1 MHLSRFPN
9 GGAGGMK
16 APVPN
21 TLGVLCTADNLVTV
35 DSRDA
40 LARSLDAAQAND
52 QPVTL
57 IGGGSNIVLR
67 RRLPGMTLLLAMRGV
82 SFEPLPDGLWR
93 VRAAAGETWTSLV
106 RQTLARRIRGLENL
120 VEIPGSV
127 GAAPYQNIGAYGR
140 ELSEVLE
147 SVDVHDREAG
157 RFRALAAS
165 DCAFAYRD
173 SRFKS
178 ADAGRFVVV
187 GISLRL
193 GCQPVEAS
201 YPDVERELG
210 ELGMEAT
217 PCSVADAVTRIRARK
232 LPDPNRIGNVG
243 SFFRNPVLS
252 EAEVDA
258 LRGKLPVQ
266 AWRHGDRVKVSA
278 ARLIDCAGWR
288 GRVLGAVGIWPRQPL
303 VLTNQGGATGSEV
316 LDVAERIREDVQRKY
331 DVHLEIEP
339 VVAGLE

>member
-1 MHLSRFPN
+1 
-9 GGAGGMK
+9 MK
-16 APVPN
+16 EAPVPN
-21 TLGVLCTADNLVTV
+21 TLGVPCEADQLVTV
-35 DSRDA
+35 ATRDVLSRT
-40 LARSLDAAQAND
+40 LDAAAAGE

-67 RRLPGMTLLLAMRGV
+67 RRLPGITLLLALRGV
-82 SFEPLPDGLWR
+82 SFEALPDGAWR
-93 VRAAAGETWTSLV
+93 VCAAAGESWTELARS
-106 RQTLARRIRGLENL
+106 TLARGVRGLENL

-147 SVDVHDREAG
+147 SVDVYDRQAA
-157 RFRALAAS
+157 RFRTLAAS

-178 ADAGRFVVV
+178 ADAGRFVVA

-193 GCQPVEAS
+193 GCHPIEAN
-201 YPDVERELG
+201 YPDVERELD
-210 ELGMEAT
+210 ELRLEAT
-217 PCSVADAVTRIRARK
+217 PREVADAVTRVRARK
-232 LPDPNRIGNVG
+232 LPDPSRIGNVG

-266 AWRHGDRVKVSA
+266 AWPHAGRLKVSA
-278 ARLIDCAGWR
+278 AQLIDCAGWR
-288 GRVLGAVGIWPRQPL
+288 GRIIGSVGVWPRQPL
-303 VLTNQGGATGSEV
+303 VLVNRGGAKGREV
-316 LDVAERIREDVQRKY
+316 LDVADRICDDVQRRY
-331 DVHLEIEP
+331 DVPLETEP
-339 VVAGLE
+339 VVAGVD

>member
-1 MHLSRFPN
+1 
-9 GGAGGMK
+9 MK
-16 APVPN
+16 ASVPN
-21 TLGVLCTADNLVTV
+21 TLGVPCVADDLVTV

-40 LARSLDAAQAND
+40 LAHRLDAADAD
-52 QPVTL
+52 GQPVTL

-67 RRLPGMTLLLAMRGV
+67 RRLPGVTLLLALRGV
-82 SFEPLPDGLWR
+82 SFEPLPDGVWR
-93 VRAAAGETWTSLV
+93 VRAAAGETWTDLV
-106 RQTLARRIRGLENL
+106 RRTLAQGIRGLENL

-147 SVDVHDREAG
+147 SVDVYDRKVG
-157 RFRALAAS
+157 RFRTLAAP

-187 GISLRL
+187 GVSLRL
-193 GCQPVEAS
+193 GNQPVEAG
-201 YPDVERELG
+201 YPDVERELD
-210 ELGMEAT
+210 ELGVEAT
-217 PCSVADAVTRIRARK
+217 PCIVADAVARIRARK
-232 LPDPNRIGNVG
+232 LPDPSRIGNVG

-266 AWRHGDRVKVSA
+266 AWPHEGRLKVSA

-288 GRVLGAVGIWPRQPL
+288 GREIGAVGIWRRQPL
-303 VLTNQGGATGSEV
+303 VLVNRGSATGSEV

-331 DVHLEIEP
+331 DVRLETEP
-339 VVAGLE
+339 VIAGVD

>member
-1 MHLSRFPN
+1 
-9 GGAGGMK
+9 MK
-16 APVPN
+16 ASVPN
-21 TLGVLCTADNLVTV
+21 TLGVPCVADDLVTV
-35 DSRDA
+35 DSCDA
-40 LARSLDAAQAND
+40 LARCLDAADANG

-67 RRLPGMTLLLAMRGV
+67 RRLPGVTLLLALRGV
-82 SFEPLPDGLWR
+82 SFESLPDGVWR
-93 VRAAAGETWTSLV
+93 VRAAAGETWTDLV
-106 RQTLARRIRGLENL
+106 RRTLAHGIRGLENL

-140 ELSEVLE
+140 ELSRVLE
-147 SVDVHDREAG
+147 SVDVYDREAG
-157 RFRALAAS
+157 GFRTLTAS

-193 GCQPVEAS
+193 GDQPVEAS
-201 YPDVERELG
+201 YPDVERELA
-210 ELGMEAT
+210 ELRVEAT
-217 PCSVADAVTRIRARK
+217 PCTVADAVTRIRARK
-232 LPDPNRIGNVG
+232 LPDPSHTGNVG

-266 AWRHGDRVKVSA
+266 AWPHEGRLKVSA
-278 ARLIDCAGWR
+278 ARLIDCAGW
-288 GRVLGAVGIWPRQPL
+288 GSRVIGKVGVWPRQPL
-303 VLTNQGGATGSEV
+303 VLVNRGGATGSDV

-331 DVHLEIEP
+331 DVLLETEP
-339 VVAGLE
+339 VVAGVD

>member
-1 MHLSRFPN
+1 MHLKR
-9 GGAGGMK
+9 AR
-16 APVPN
+16 VPN
-21 TLGVLCTADNLVTV
+21 TLGVPCKAEELVKV

-40 LARSLDAAQAND
+40 LARRLDAADANG

-67 RRLPGMTLLLAMRGV
+67 RRLPGITMLLALRGI
-82 SFEPLPDGLWR
+82 SFEPLGGGVWR
-93 VRAAAGETWTSLV
+93 VRAAAGETWTDLV
-106 RQTLARRIRGLENL
+106 RRTLAEGIRGLENL

-147 SVDVHDREAG
+147 SVDAYDREAG
-157 RFRALAAS
+157 CFRKLAAS

-178 ADAGRFVVV
+178 TDAGRFVVT

-193 GCQPVEAS
+193 GNQSVEAG
-201 YPDVERELG
+201 YADVARELG
-210 ELGMEAT
+210 ELKGEPT
-217 PCSVADAVTRIRARK
+217 PSAVADAVTRIRAGK

-252 EAEVDA
+252 EAAVDA
-258 LRGKLPVQ
+258 LRGKLAMQ
-266 AWRHGDRVKVSA
+266 AWPHEGRMKVSA

-288 GRVLGAVGIWPRQPL
+288 GREFGAVGVWPRQPL
-303 VLTNQGGATGSEV
+303 VLVNRGGATGSEV
-316 LDVAERIREDVQRKY
+316 LDVAERIRDDVRRKY
-331 DVHLEIEP
+331 DVLLETEP
-339 VVAGLE
+339 VVAGVD

>member
-1 MHLSRFPN
+1 MHSKQAQVL
-9 GGAGGMK
+9 
-16 APVPN
+16 N
-21 TLGVLCTADNLVTV
+21 TLGVPCKAEELVKV

-40 LARSLDAAQAND
+40 LARRLDAADAAG

-67 RRLPGMTLLLAMRGV
+67 RRLPGVTLLLALRGM
-82 SFEPLPDGLWR
+82 SFETLGGGVWR
-93 VRAAAGETWTSLV
+93 VRAAAGETWTDLV
-106 RQTLARRIRGLENL
+106 RRTLAEGIRGLENL

-147 SVDVHDREAG
+147 SVDAYDREAG
-157 RFRALAAS
+157 CFRTLAAS

-178 ADAGRFVVV
+178 TDTGRFVVA

-193 GCQPVEAS
+193 GNQPVEAG
-201 YPDVERELG
+201 YADVARELG
-210 ELGMEAT
+210 ELKAT
-217 PCSVADAVTRIRARK
+217 PSAVADAVTRVRARK
-232 LPDPNRIGNVG
+232 LPDPSRIGNVG

-266 AWRHGDRVKVSA
+266 AWPHEGRIKVSA
-278 ARLIDCAGWR
+278 ARLIDRAGWR
-288 GRVLGAVGIWPRQPL
+288 GREVGTVGIWPRQPL
-303 VLTNQGGATGSEV
+303 VLVNRGGATGSEV
-316 LDVAERIREDVQRKY
+316 LDVAERIRDDVRRKY
-331 DVHLEIEP
+331 DVLLETEP
-339 VVAGLE
+339 VVAGVD